1 MNKNNGLEEMGV
13 VKSPLNYTGGKAKL
27 LSQIKSKFPKDFEV
41 FYDVFSGGA
50 NVGVNIEAKEIY
62 CVDKNKAVINLMQYI
77 QQSSYEKLIRS
88 IEQKI
93 DDYKLSN
100 SFKHG
105 YDFYGCNSN
114 NGLSKYNKT
123 GFNELKQDYNKTK
136 DNLLFLLLIIFSFNN
151 EIRFNR
157 SGYFNIP
164 VGKRYFNANL
174 RKKLQLFIEHLSK
187 INISFLYKDFRD
199 LNVAEI
205 VAKKAFLYLDPPY
218 ILGNATY
225 NMNNAWTEK
234 DEMDLLDWIEQCHD
248 NGLNFALSNVIEHKG
263 KVHKLLLD
271 WCLDN
276 SFNIHELNYNYNN
289 SNYQKNSQKET
300 ITKEVL
306 ITNY

>member
-1 MNKNNGLEEMGV
+1 M
-13 VKSPLNYTGGKAKL
+13 
-27 LSQIKSKFPKDFEV
+27 
-41 FYDVFSGGA
+41 
-50 NVGVNIEAKEIY
+50 
-62 CVDKNKAVINLMQYI
+62 
-77 QQSSYEKLIRS
+77 
-88 IEQKI
+88 
-93 DDYKLSN
+93 
-100 SFKHG
+100 
-105 YDFYGCNSN
+105 
-114 NGLSKYNKT
+114 
-123 GFNELKQDYNKTK
+123 
-136 DNLLFLLLIIFSFNN
+136 IIFSFNN

-164 VGKRYFNANL
+164 VGKRDFNANL

-199 LNVAEI
+199 LNIAEI
-205 VAKKAFLYLDPPY
+205 VDKKAFLYLDPPY

-234 DEMDLLDWIEQCHD
+234 DEMDLIDWIEQCHD

-263 KVHKLLLD
+263 KTHQLLLD

>member
-1 MNKNNGLEEMGV
+1 MNKKNGLKDMGV

-50 NVGVNIEAKEIY
+50 NVGINIEAKEIY
-62 CVDKNKAVINLMQYI
+62 CVDKNEAVINLMQYI
-77 QQSSYEKLIRS
+77 QQSSYEKLIQS

-105 YDFYGCNSN
+105 YAFYGCNSN

-164 VGKRYFNANL
+164 VGKRDFNANL
-174 RKKLQLFIEHLSK
+174 RKKLQLFIERLSK

-199 LNVAEI
+199 LNIAEI
-205 VAKKAFLYLDPPY
+205 VDKKAFLYLDPPY
-218 ILGNATY
+218 ILGNAPY

-234 DEMDLLDWIEQCHD
+234 DEMDLLDWIKQCHD
-248 NGLNFALSNVIEHKG
+248 NSLNFALSNVIEHKG
-263 KVHKLLLD
+263 KTHKLLLD